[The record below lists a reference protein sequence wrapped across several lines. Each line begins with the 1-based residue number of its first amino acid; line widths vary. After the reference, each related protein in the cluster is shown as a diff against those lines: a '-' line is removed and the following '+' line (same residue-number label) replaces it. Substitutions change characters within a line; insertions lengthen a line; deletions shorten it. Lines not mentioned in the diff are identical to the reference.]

1 MTTGQHLRIGDI
13 RRSPTPRPGV
23 TSLVALVLTV
33 VLGQV
38 TPALAR
44 DAELQGFLSRSGCPQ
59 ARIKLLAE
67 QRGIA
72 VYEAN
77 CLNSSHRVLIVA
89 CSNGACRLEQ
99 PPIDEEDG

>member
-1 MTTGQHLRIGDI
+1 MTTDRQ
-13 RRSPTPRPGV
+13 RRGPGVRRLQAPRPCLTALTALV
-23 TSLVALVLTV
+23 MAVAL
-33 VLGQV
+33 GQA

-77 CLNSSHRVLIVA
+77 CFNSSHRVLIVA